1 MSLGGV
7 SVELTDSTGAKFAAP
22 LHMVDPSQVNFVA
35 PAGLKPGRGTIAITS
50 TGGRTATIPMEV
62 NAIAPGLFAANANGK
77 GVAAAVAL
85 WLAADGS
92 QTSQVIFECAA
103 GKCTAAPLD
112 IGPESGRMILLL
124 FGTGM
129 RGGSTAAAKIG
140 GQAADVLGVA
150 AQSEYPG
157 LDQVN
162 VIVPRS
168 VAGKGEVPVEI
179 TIDGKKAN
187 VVTVNIR

>member
-1 MSLGGV
+1 
-7 SVELTDSTGAKFAAP
+7 
-22 LHMVDPSQVNFVA
+22 MVDPSQVNFVA
-35 PAGLKPGRGTIAITS
+35 PAGLKPGRGIIAITS

-103 GKCTAAPLD
+103 GKCRGSARYGA
-112 IGPESGRMILLL
+112 ESGRMICCCSAVRRLH
-124 FGTGM
+124 
-129 RGGSTAAAKIG
+129 GGCEIG

-150 AQSEYPG
+150 AQSEY
-157 LDQVN
+157 LDWT
-162 VIVPRS
+162 R
-168 VAGKGEVPVEI
+168 
-179 TIDGKKAN
+179 
-187 VVTVNIR
+187 